1 MSQNIFQIE
10 QEYLSIIAEIEELD
24 GELTEELQ
32 SRLAINEESRT
43 DKIQAYVN
51 IIKLKQGEVKTI
63 QAEIERLSKVEDSKQ
78 KTIERLK
85 NTLLQAVKL
94 FGEDGKTG
102 NKQLQ
107 LETQKLYTQ
116 ASKSLEID
124 DMEASQ
130 DEELLKLCVFNTTPV
145 SYAYK
150 LEVVKQFPNFVFTPK
165 YDKAKIKELI
175 LKEGKEFKGCG
186 IVTKETIRGL

>member
-51 IIKLKQGEVKTI
+51 IIKIKQGEVKTI
-63 QAEIERLSKVEDSKQ
+63 DEEIARLVKVKTSREN
-78 KTIERLK
+78 TIERLK
-85 NTLLQAVKL
+85 SVLLQAVKL

-116 ASKSLEID
+116 SSKSLEID

-130 DEELLKLCVFNTTPV
+130 DEELLKLCVFNPAPV
-145 SYAYK
+145 SYTDK
-150 LEVVKQFPNFVFTPK
+150 LAVVKQFPNFTFTPK

-186 IVTKETIRGL
+186 IVIKETIRGL